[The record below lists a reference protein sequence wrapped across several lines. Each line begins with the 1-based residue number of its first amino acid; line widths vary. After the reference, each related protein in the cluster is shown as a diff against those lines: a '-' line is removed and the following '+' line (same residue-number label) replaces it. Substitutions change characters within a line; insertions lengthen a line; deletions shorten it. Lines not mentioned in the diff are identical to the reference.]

1 MAPKDRL
8 SAIAA
13 ENAVSQ
19 ARMDRFRADLVAG
32 LASRADIPDLKQAF
46 PVNGIVPIRAAGL
59 DVVMFHAHD
68 DVVVWEYLW
77 LGEDGYEPAMVR
89 QWVDWCRTCP
99 GQILDIGAYSGL
111 MSILAAEAHPDNAVH
126 LFEPLDRILE
136 RANINVKLNG
146 LKTRVARHGVAL
158 SDTDGTAEILLY
170 RGADFLGTGSAIDRK
185 PDLAPKG
192 RKTIQTA
199 ALDTYMPHA
208 RPSVVKIDVEGHEL
222 ACLKGMAGA
231 IRRGRPRILIEVWHG
246 TRSEV
251 LTLLDGMG
259 YDLTRVE
266 PADRGVNNYLAIP
279 RA

>member
-1 MAPKDRL
+1 MAPNDRL
-8 SAIAA
+8 NAIAA
-13 ENAVSQ
+13 ENAASQ
-19 ARMDRFRADLVAG
+19 ARMDRFRADLAAG
-32 LASRADIPDLKQAF
+32 RASRADIPDLKQAH
-46 PVNGIVPIRAAGL
+46 PVHGIVPIRAAGQ

-77 LGEDGYEPAMVR
+77 HGNDGYEPAMVR
-89 QWVDWCRTCP
+89 QWVEWCRTCP

-111 MSILAAEAHPDNAVH
+111 MSILAAQAHADNIVH

-146 LKTRVARHGVAL
+146 FKTRIARHPVAL
-158 SDTDGTAEILLY
+158 SDSDGTAEILLY

-185 PDLAPKG
+185 SDLEPKG
-192 RKTIQTA
+192 RKAIVTA

-231 IRRGRPRILIEVWHG
+231 IRRGRPRILIEVWHN
-246 TRSEV
+246 TRPEV
-251 LTLLDGMG
+251 LTFLDGLG
-259 YDLTRVE
+259 YELARVE
-266 PADRGVNNYLAIP
+266 ATDLGVNNYLATP
-279 RA
+279 RP